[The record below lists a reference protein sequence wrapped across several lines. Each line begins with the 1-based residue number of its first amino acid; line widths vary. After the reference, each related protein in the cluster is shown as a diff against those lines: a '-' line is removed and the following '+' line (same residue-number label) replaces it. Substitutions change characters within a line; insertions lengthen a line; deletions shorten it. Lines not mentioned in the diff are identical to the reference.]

1 MNGPKQAI
9 RAKVIELAA
18 GLGND
23 ATGIADNELIPER
36 GGLDSPAILELIF
49 WYETEFDLSI
59 PQEELTVE
67 NFGTIDSMAAYIG
80 RSKAG

>member
-23 ATGIADNELIPER
+23 ATGIADDELIPER
-36 GGLDSPAILELIF
+36 GGLDSQRGFPGHGAN
-49 WYETEFDLSI
+49 SVR
-59 PQEELTVE
+59 PSGGLTGCICVRCS
-67 NFGTIDSMAAYIG
+67 TAP
-80 RSKAG
+80 